1 MFELTITPQLSRH
14 GTLCTCMLVKYG
26 GCLPRETLFRSKERV
41 KGFNY
46 KSRCFQIAQ
55 TAVTTGTRMFVNS
68 LARERY
74 PINYIYG
81 FASEGFSYF
90 LTSQMRHTSP
100 SPYHSK
106 LVRVCHDDS
115 DYYSYTEIPIECK
128 GRDGTD
134 YSLVQVNIITNV
146 FKRVPS
152 CHGEKLSASISFC
165 GNSNKTVIQLRFW
178 LNLSLSPL
186 PLYHLSFSQHNNI
199 SVSRRP
205 TWESPARTWPPI
217 SA

>member
-1 MFELTITPQLSRH
+1 
-14 GTLCTCMLVKYG
+14 
-26 GCLPRETLFRSKERV
+26 
-41 KGFNY
+41 
-46 KSRCFQIAQ
+46 
-55 TAVTTGTRMFVNS
+55 MFVNS

-74 PINYIYG
+74 PINYIHG

-134 YSLVQVNIITNV
+134 YSLVQVNIVKNGFKSVI
-146 FKRVPS
+146 KRVPS
-152 CHGEKLSASISFC
+152 CHAEKLSASISFC

-178 LNLSLSPL
+178 LNLSLSSARVP
-186 PLYHLSFSQHNNI
+186 
-199 SVSRRP
+199 
-205 TWESPARTWPPI
+205 SPSLKLTASLFPGGLCG
-217 SA
+217 